1 MASRARGRATSRRS
15 ARSPERGWRRGRCA
29 PTPITSGATRIR
41 RSALGALEFPFF
53 ALEEPL
59 GTGDCEGMRR
69 IALTLDTRIILD
81 ESLLRADQLERFC
94 DSTDRWIANVRVS
107 KMGGLLRSLELA
119 RERAGEA
126 RT

>member
-1 MASRARGRATSRRS
+1 
-15 ARSPERGWRRGRCA
+15 
-29 PTPITSGATRIR
+29 
-41 RSALGALEFPFF
+41 
-53 ALEEPL
+53 
-59 GTGDCEGMRR
+59 MRR